1 MKQLI
6 IATVLTIANLV
17 YASDIPQHVA
27 TTPTYR
33 DDRPDWWTKRNFEVN
48 EIAKK
53 GDIDL
58 VFLGDS
64 ITHAWEGKLWAWDGE
79 LWIWDQYY
87 KHRKPLNLGFSG
99 DRTEDVLW
107 RIQNGNFDGISPK
120 LVILMI
126 GTNNTGHRM
135 DNPEWIA
142 DGIKAIIE
150 KIHEKTPNTKI
161 LLLGIFPRGATP
173 EEPERINNNNV
184 NKIIK
189 NYPKQYRFVHYMDI
203 GEHFLDR
210 DGRLSKEIMP
220 DLLHL
225 SAKGYQIWA
234 ESIEEKVKEL
244 LGE

>member
-1 MKQLI
+1 MKRLI
-6 IATVLTIANLV
+6 ITAVLAIANLV

-27 TTPTYR
+27 TTPTYS
-33 DDRPDWWTKRNFEVN
+33 DDRPDWWTRRHFEVN
-48 EIAKK
+48 QIAKK
-53 GDIDL
+53 GNIDL

-64 ITHAWEGKLWAWDGE
+64 ITHRWDNE
-79 LWIWDQYY
+79 VWDQYY
-87 KHRKPLNLGFSG
+87 QHRKPLNLGFSC

-120 LVILMI
+120 LVVLMI

-161 LLLGIFPRGATP
+161 LLLGIFPREATP
-173 EEPERINNNNV
+173 EEAERVNNNNV

-203 GEHFLDR
+203 GNRFLDR
-210 DGRLSKEIMP
+210 DGRLSKEIMS

-225 SAKGYQIWA
+225 SGKGYRIWA
-234 ESIEEKVKEL
+234 ELIEQKVKEL